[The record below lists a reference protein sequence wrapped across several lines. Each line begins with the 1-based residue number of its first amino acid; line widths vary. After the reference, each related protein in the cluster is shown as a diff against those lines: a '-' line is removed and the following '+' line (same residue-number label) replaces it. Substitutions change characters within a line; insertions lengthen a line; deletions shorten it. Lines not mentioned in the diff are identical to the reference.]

1 MDPMTMMMMGQMV
14 GSVTQSILGGYQ
26 QADQMARQD
35 MAFQQQEFQRQLEVD
50 AQNAI
55 INQQNANRLIKNRQL
70 VQSGA
75 KQFQAT
81 LSDNLTGYNNQV
93 RALASAFAQASASQ
107 QSVAAGRNMSPTS
120 GSALA
125 LMRLSKQNAI
135 RSYSNLQLQKNTADR
150 NAQTQYQN
158 VLNSRDLNMQ
168 SNTLFI
174 PGVSPAGDPSSA
186 ITAGWLGAIGT
197 AGGAY
202 IGSRME

>member
-202 IGSRME
+202 IGKNME

>member
-55 INQQNANRLIKNRQL
+55 INQKNANRLIKNRQL

-202 IGSRME
+202 IGKNME

>member
-55 INQQNANRLIKNRQL
+55 INQQNANRLLKNRQL

-120 GSALA
+120 GSSLA

-202 IGSRME
+202 IGKNME

>member
-1 MDPMTMMMMGQMV
+1 MTMMMMGQMV

-35 MAFQQQEFQRQLEVD
+35 MAFRQQEFQRQLEVD

-55 INQQNANRLIKNRQL
+55 INQQNANRLLKNRQL

-202 IGSRME
+202 IGKNME

>member
-1 MDPMTMMMMGQMV
+1 MTMMMMGQMV

-35 MAFQQQEFQRQLEVD
+35 MAFRQQEFQRQLEVD

>member
-35 MAFQQQEFQRQLEVD
+35 MAFRQQEFQRQLEVD

-55 INQQNANRLIKNRQL
+55 INQQNANRLLKNRQL

-202 IGSRME
+202 IGKNME

>member
-1 MDPMTMMMMGQMV
+1 MTMMMMGQMV
-14 GSVTQSILGGYQ
+14 GSITQSILGGYQ

-35 MAFQQQEFQRQLEVD
+35 MAFRQQEFQRQLEVD

-55 INQQNANRLIKNRQL
+55 INQQNANRLLKNRQL

-93 RALASAFAQASASQ
+93 RALASASAQASASQ

-202 IGSRME
+202 IGKNME

>member
-81 LSDNLTGYNNQV
+81 LSYNLTGYNNQV

-202 IGSRME
+202 IGKNME

>member
-1 MDPMTMMMMGQMV
+1 MTMMMMGQMV

-55 INQQNANRLIKNRQL
+55 INQQNANRLLKNRQL

-202 IGSRME
+202 IGKNME

>member
-35 MAFQQQEFQRQLEVD
+35 MAFRQQEFQRQLEVD

-75 KQFQAT
+75 RQYQAT

-93 RALASAFAQASASQ
+93 RAISSAFAQASASQ
-107 QSVAAGRNMSPTS
+107 QSVAAGRNVNPAS

-135 RSYSNLQLQKNTADR
+135 KSYGNLQLQKNTADR
-150 NAQTQYQN
+150 NAETQYQN

-202 IGSRME
+202 AGSKI

>member
-1 MDPMTMMMMGQMV
+1 MTIMMMGQMV

-55 INQQNANRLIKNRQL
+55 INQQNANRLLKNRQL

-202 IGSRME
+202 IGKNME

>member
-55 INQQNANRLIKNRQL
+55 INQQNANRLLKNRQL

-202 IGSRME
+202 IGKNME

>member
-1 MDPMTMMMMGQMV
+1 MTMMMMGQMV

-35 MAFQQQEFQRQLEVD
+35 MAFRQQEFQRQLEVD

-202 IGSRME
+202 IGKNME

>member
-1 MDPMTMMMMGQMV
+1 MTMMMMGQMV

>member
-1 MDPMTMMMMGQMV
+1 
-14 GSVTQSILGGYQ
+14 
-26 QADQMARQD
+26 
-35 MAFQQQEFQRQLEVD
+35 
-50 AQNAI
+50 
-55 INQQNANRLIKNRQL
+55 
-70 VQSGA
+70 
-75 KQFQAT
+75 
-81 LSDNLTGYNNQV
+81 
-93 RALASAFAQASASQ
+93 
-107 QSVAAGRNMSPTS
+107 
-120 GSALA
+120 
-125 LMRLSKQNAI
+125 MRLSKQNAI

-202 IGSRME
+202 IGKNME

>member
-1 MDPMTMMMMGQMV
+1 
-14 GSVTQSILGGYQ
+14 
-26 QADQMARQD
+26 MARQD

-202 IGSRME
+202 IGKNME